1 MGTSDRKIDRAMEGK
16 RLTLT
21 GVFKA
26 QSDLF
31 RFFVRSSISQVRLK
45 SALLAKKRV
54 KRVIWR
60 RRVLSKW
67 VLRKGEVPL
76 SKIWLLDFVP
86 IRKG

>member
-31 RFFVRSSISQVRLK
+31 RLFVRSSIVRLYV
-45 SALLAKKRV
+45 SMYVYVCQYACQL
-54 KRVIWR
+54 
-60 RRVLSKW
+60 
-67 VLRKGEVPL
+67 
-76 SKIWLLDFVP
+76 FVRQL
-86 IRKG
+86 IFNYNCFGYGC

>member
-31 RFFVRSSISQVRLK
+31 RFFVRSSMVRLYV
-45 SALLAKKRV
+45 STMYVCQYACQLF
-54 KRVIWR
+54 
-60 RRVLSKW
+60 VLQ
-67 VLRKGEVPL
+67 LIFNYNCFGY
-76 SKIWLLDFVP
+76 
-86 IRKG
+86 GC

>member
-31 RFFVRSSISQVRLK
+31 RFFVRSSMVRLYV
-45 SALLAKKRV
+45 SMYV
-54 KRVIWR
+54 CM
-60 RRVLSKW
+60 
-67 VLRKGEVPL
+67 
-76 SKIWLLDFVP
+76 P
-86 IRKG
+86 ICMPVVCASINF